1 VPPEIV
7 GELLWPSI
15 EFPSTKHV
23 ERLMVHEEYAP
34 RSLAFGVSERAD
46 VNALGPAVHSV
57 GSRITCAVG
66 KFLSLD
72 GPDQLR
78 MSWIGLSIQDVET

>member
-1 VPPEIV
+1 M
-7 GELLWPSI
+7 
-15 EFPSTKHV
+15 EFPTTKYV

-57 GSRITCAVG
+57 GPRVTCAVG
-66 KFLSLD
+66 KFHSVD
-72 GPDQLR
+72 CPDQLR
-78 MSWIGLSIQDVET
+78 MGWIELSIQDVEA

>member
-23 ERLMVHEEYAP
+23 EALMVHEEYAP
-34 RSLAFGVSERAD
+34 RSLAFGVSQRAD
-46 VNALGPAVHSV
+46 VNALGPAVV
-57 GSRITCAVG
+57 GSRVTCAVG
-66 KFLSLD
+66 KLHSLD

-78 MSWIGLSIQDVET
+78 MGWIGLSIQDVET

>member
-1 VPPEIV
+1 
-7 GELLWPSI
+7 
-15 EFPSTKHV
+15 
-23 ERLMVHEEYAP
+23 MVHEEYAP
-34 RSLAFGVSERAD
+34 RALAFGVSERAD
-46 VNALGPAVHSV
+46 VNALRPAMHSV